1 MIFDKDDDS
10 QAVTDDLG
18 EEEKEEDQNQD
29 KDEEEQEESEEPAS
43 VEDTSDEKDSS
54 ADSES
59 REISKSKAI
68 VIREILRN
76 IQSNLDQVFKLLGD
90 ENLPD
95 ISFLT
100 EKGGERGDESAAKVV
115 EGVFDGQNMI
125 GPDGKQYTIPANY
138 ASKSKLVE
146 GDILKLS
153 ITQKGDFIY
162 KQIGPIERS
171 RLIGTL
177 AKNKET
183 DDWFV
188 LVNNQK
194 YKVLS
199 ASVTY
204 FKGDAGDEAVILVPK
219 DSDSNWAAVENI
231 IKKQN
236 EATI

>member
-1 MIFDKDDDS
+1 MFDKNQDEDKDQDKNSEEEIQEEIQDS
-10 QAVTDDLG
+10 STDPVTDDEDQ
-18 EEEKEEDQNQD
+18 EEESVAEEATSTDEEDSD
-29 KDEEEQEESEEPAS
+29 TK
-43 VEDTSDEKDSS
+43 ED
-54 ADSES
+54 
-59 REISKSKAI
+59 ISKSKVI

-90 ENLPD
+90 EN
-95 ISFLT
+95 ISDVALLT
-100 EKGGERGDESAAKVV
+100 QRGESGGDEAGSKIV

-125 GPDGKQYTIPANY
+125 GPDGKQYTVPANY

-153 ITQKGDFIY
+153 ITPKGDFIY

-188 LVNNQK
+188 LVNNKK

-204 FKGDAGDEAVILVPK
+204 YKGDVSDEAVILVPK
-219 DSDSNWAAVENI
+219 DSESNWAAVENI
-231 IKKQN
+231 INK
-236 EATI
+236 EAETSL